1 MSRVSVEATEPEAAD
16 SRAARR
22 LRRVAWLLLLA
33 CLVAI
38 GVFVATRLSLHRP
51 LVTAVRYAR
60 RAGWEGYVVFGS
72 VYLGAVVLGLPTSL
86 LTVLAGFL
94 YGPLRGSVIVIGPS
108 LAGAALAYALA
119 RSVARERIKGRLR
132 RYPRAAALSQAVG
145 EQPVTIMTLLRL
157 SPILPSNIL
166 NYVFALTDVK
176 LAPYL
181 WACVLAMV
189 PGTLMFA
196 YAGSLIT
203 SVSRLRSADASPGTT
218 ALTWVGLAAT
228 AFGSF
233 LLTRLA
239 RRALRR
245 RHLGTPAKH
254 GP

>member
-1 MSRVSVEATEPEAAD
+1 MEDAGSGSGGSKLAKGL
-16 SRAARR
+16 R
-22 LRRVAWLLLLA
+22 LVPWIFLAA
-33 CLVAI
+33 CLVAAC
-38 GVFVATRLSLHRP
+38 VLVVTQLSLHRP

-60 RAGWEGYVVFGS
+60 RSGWEGYVVFGS
-72 VYLGAVVLGLPTSL
+72 VYLGAVVLGIPTSL

-94 YGPLRGSVIVIGPS
+94 YGALRGSAIVIGPS
-108 LAGAALAYALA
+108 VAGAALAYALA
-119 RSVARERIKGRLR
+119 RSVARDRIKRRLK
-132 RYPRAAALSQAVG
+132 RYPKAAALSQAVG
-145 EQPVTIMTLLRL
+145 EQPLTIMTLLRL
-157 SPILPSNIL
+157 SPILPSNVL

-203 SVSRLRSADASPGTT
+203 SVSRLRSADASPGAT

-233 LLTRLA
+233 LLARLA

-245 RHLGTPAKH
+245 RKLDTR
-254 GP
+254 